1 MDKYNLRIL
10 GNTSNINITT
20 KLETKDSIDY
30 LTLNFTSKDK
40 IIFPKLT
47 LKLSVPAID
56 IHYKWNSK
64 IHLLKALNL
73 DWFNNLNICNGF
85 TGAPTECLMN
95 YTNMNKF
102 TIALS
107 DTLNTIKFQSLI
119 SEETAEYEY
128 NFTLFE
134 NCNIA
139 RDSYSLTIRI
149 DTNEIPYYEAL
160 DNVAKWWETLDGNKP
175 ASVPELAKKA
185 MYSSWYSFHQMLDE
199 KEILN
204 QCRLSK
210 ALGCESIIIDDGWQ
224 TDDNNRGYAYC
235 GDWAVA
241 TSKIKNMRT
250 FVDNVHK
257 EGLKILFWYTV
268 PFIGEKSKVF
278 EKFKDMLID
287 PINDREWYVLDP
299 RFPEVR
305 EYIINLYEKAL
316 VDWDFDGF
324 KLDFVDEFVVTPFSG
339 NNNDS
344 RRDFES
350 VADAADKLLKD
361 CINRLKAIK
370 PDIMLE
376 FRQTYNG
383 PMMRTYG
390 NIFRAV
396 DCPLDDLE
404 NRIRICD
411 VRLLAGN
418 SAVHSDM
425 IMWNTNDS
433 VESAALQFVN
443 ILFSVPQ
450 ISMLIDK
457 LPKNHYE
464 MLKFYCD
471 LWNKYRDAFINGTF
485 APLNPFN
492 RYNVLS
498 GIYDDTF
505 VCSYHSNEVITLDK
519 LHETMVFVNGTSS
532 LDLHLNLKSNNCQ
545 IFIDESKNVNSN
557 SSTIIT
563 NGHVTK
569 HLTIYSCDGKV
580 IFDNTVTLN
589 EGYNNFTIPNSGVAV
604 FN

>member
-1 MDKYNLRIL
+1 MDKYNLKIL
-10 GNTSNINITT
+10 GDTSNINIST
-20 KLETKDSIDY
+20 KRDLIDSIEY
-30 LTLNFTSKDK
+30 ITINFTSEDK
-40 IIFPKLT
+40 FIFPKFI

-73 DWFNNLNICNGF
+73 DWFNNLHICNGF

-95 YTNMNKF
+95 YNNMNKF

-119 SEETAEYEY
+119 FEETAEYEY
-128 NFTLFE
+128 NITLFE
-134 NCNIA
+134 NCNIP
-139 RDSYSLTIRI
+139 RDSYSLTLRI

-160 DNVAKWWETLDGNKP
+160 DNVAKWWETLEGNKP
-175 ASVPELAKKA
+175 ASVPELARKA

-235 GDWAVA
+235 GDWEVA
-241 TSKIKNMRT
+241 TSKIKDMKN
-250 FVDNVHK
+250 FVSNVHD
-257 EGLKILFWYTV
+257 EGMKILFWYTV

-278 EKFKDMLID
+278 DKFKDMLID
-287 PINDREWYVLDP
+287 PINEREWYVLDP

-316 VDWDFDGF
+316 IEWDLDGF

-339 NNNDS
+339 NANDE

-361 CINRLKAIK
+361 CISRLKSIK

-411 VRLLAGN
+411 VRLLAGD

-425 IMWNTNDS
+425 IMWNIKDT

-457 LPKNHYE
+457 LPQNHYN

-485 APLNPFN
+485 TPLNPFN
-492 RYNVLS
+492 KYTVLS
-498 GIYDDTF
+498 GVHNDTF
-505 VCSYHSNEVITLDK
+505 VCTYHSNEVINLES
-519 LHETMVFVNGTSS
+519 LHKTMVFVNGSS
-532 LDLHLNLKSNNCQ
+532 SSDLHLNIKINDIKFTSN
-545 IFIDESKNVNSN
+545 ELNVQ
-557 SSTIIT
+557 STR
-563 NGHVTK
+563 
-569 HLTIYSCDGKV
+569 HLTIYNCEGEV
-580 IFDNTVTLN
+580 IFDNDIILN
-589 EGYNNFTIPNSGVAV
+589 NGYNHFTLPSCAVAV
-604 FN
+604 IS